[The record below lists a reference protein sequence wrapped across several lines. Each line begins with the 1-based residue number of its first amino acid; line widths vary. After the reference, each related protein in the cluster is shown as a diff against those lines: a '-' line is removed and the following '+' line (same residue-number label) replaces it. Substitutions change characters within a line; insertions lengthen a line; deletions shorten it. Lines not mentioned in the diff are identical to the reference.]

1 MTRFVLWEASR
12 IDGANSYQVKLLFDA
27 VEAGDGSLGAS
38 ALALQAEGAYTADG
52 ITLQVKPRKI
62 PLQLPELKDA
72 KLHGFLFE
80 LPAGGERRLK
90 SWTAIQAEIAARS
103 ANERLRLQ
111 KEIESFRRSMASF
124 TMSRETDFSFLGL
137 KGIGGKAVT
146 SCTMEIELPGLLP
159 ETARRPERPLLR
171 MLVGGDIKGTVL
183 GKPLDMTAV
192 FQLVVGLD
200 REQKLASQFLTG
212 IVRALDTDPVFNLP
226 PIPLPALHLDSL
238 KESVTKFAEKL
249 KEKLLPLALP
259 MPDLDGLAAEWDTT
273 PSFTAELDANGSL
286 IIGTAP
292 DAKVTVSVDTKPLF
306 SVDKCHVEFHSTHGL
321 TITGTPLAGYSIPVP
336 GRTLDS
342 ALTGPVTIRLAEM
355 QLEVAYT
362 APTITLTQTMGRIEI
377 RAKEDADLVLA
388 FKAKLTATMEPGGQ
402 PPNYQLTELELI
414 DPYPIKLVA
423 ATGQLLGQAAAELLR
438 FIQEI
443 HFSAP
448 NLPAVPETGLAT
460 LFERLRRFMV
470 AIMQWLGRQA
480 GELGQAIAGITR
492 GIAQLIADL
501 LSGLSGGA
509 FPMIGLSIEIR
520 LDRSSFALR
529 QLILTPILK
538 SGSVDVSKE
547 FNAAGLRFTFT
558 GGFMPALIYDLQKGW
573 VAFALIPHGTVPCT
587 ASVGTDLWLENQDG
601 AVESG
606 SVSSG
611 TGNDDQPL
619 ILLDAKIDAPG
630 GTSPA
635 LVLAG
640 IRDGKPFFFTKLVN
654 ESGQP
659 TEAKVFDLADL
670 SMPAGLRLALGGFV
684 ESGGWM
690 DGDFHIVPRVNPD
703 KLTTLLPFLKR
714 SGDSSS
720 FLDQYIAVDSLTAG
734 EIVNGRMPL
743 NLALKLCI
751 AGTTEDAT
759 VVAMLDLNTLQ
770 LKLEGGKV
778 AITGTIKERDVLGMK
793 LTFEM
798 RDGTTP
804 KTESE
809 PFKQLVLD
817 FTSGDMLLSLA
828 PGVVAVLRYKKLSS
842 RGQGLEFRATT
853 FDVSRNGVDLI
864 ATISQSEPV
873 ILAGVDTPF
882 SFHNGSL
889 EIKSSKVQNFTLQ
902 GQGQLP
908 PALIGDASAKVSL
921 SLGAGKD
928 GKLTVLA
935 ADGDIDRRAD
945 PIEAHALRFRFTLSQ
960 IGFSFKGEENPH
972 FYFLLTG
979 TADFVPGEGEFQ
991 NGLLK
996 NLSKTRIKLDH
1007 VPLTSDPS
1015 VLMRHIE
1022 FLVPIEPP
1030 VSCTLF
1036 DIFVFELRGIGFMP
1050 SSPAFDG
1057 HPALSISG
1065 KVAFGFG
1072 DIPTVEIDIDQLLLS
1087 TPKAGQSLPQVRMDN
1102 LSVGLN
1108 LGTGRIKATAI
1119 AVDDSLP
1126 TLYEPDTLPA
1136 NVTANGFLASG
1147 SMSITG
1153 LPDLSAA
1160 MGFMELREKDADGNL
1175 SAPRHAFFIYAQLN
1189 KLSQPIPTPCG
1200 EIYLREAGGALAFRF
1215 TLEGIARADR
1225 VTTPQELIQV
1235 LDEVSKHANDLADPA
1250 VWWPEASGDRLTL
1263 AIRLLFTLTTASA
1276 PGTYNAPR
1284 EKPEKDQPQ
1293 PRNPVLFDAVAALR
1307 SDGTFLMT
1315 VRAWLSV
1322 NYADWLDDASKTWRK
1337 RPLMRG
1343 YLYLSVPRRQFLARF
1358 VGDPNG
1364 YIGEHPPLPEPLK
1377 KAFSAVRW
1385 SSTLY
1390 IDESVFHYE
1399 LGWPYELGYTLGS
1412 KEEDFYLNCEGGL
1425 VMRFEDGAYLQGL
1438 AFRATGMARFQ
1449 GRAGGDSL
1457 GAAVTAVANFALDG
1471 KLIAYL
1477 ATRNVG
1483 DSMLYGSLRIDV
1495 TVDFNVH
1502 LWVSF
1507 KVWRCEVRLEA
1518 VFAIQLTVAVAAE
1531 VVLAARSP
1539 VLGVRLMV
1547 TIGVSA
1553 LGRSLRIGVGLSF
1566 NDTLL
1571 EDARTRVQRFL
1582 ALGLA
1587 ARYPDPEAGVPPA
1600 AIPAQPPRAEQ
1611 VATGDDAVRDEADAQ
1626 SNRGQRPPG
1635 PLTAEPAPGQPIG
1648 PTRFW
1653 AILFP
1658 TRRQNASGKWY
1669 VMQLVPRDLTD
1680 SDDPSL
1686 STFYASPF
1694 MGEESGAKLG
1704 YLIVSGGAGKN
1715 FLCFDSREG
1724 GLSPVGTS
1732 ADVEPYWEKPIATES
1747 GRQVTFA
1754 DVIGGAFLPPLTA
1767 CPERLTQ
1774 PDGKLLQ
1781 VTRLNDSQASGGLDA
1796 AMAKAN
1802 RERMTMSPVRAEA
1815 AAIEERRSGLISAI
1829 GESAARLAA
1838 DGESDT
1844 GWRSR
1849 DSIDARDFGLSFLLD
1864 EAALRSLRVKRRA
1877 GTPDLIDMTVLAW
1890 DADDCGW
1897 TSNVELFNPPENMF
1911 DRRPPRLKQV
1921 SAAKDGRITLDW
1933 DLEPTWGDSDSI
1945 YNDPEYHLKHYR
1957 ICRTITGANAEV
1969 PVWRTTC
1976 KASMPLEPFAEKD
1989 KQGWRFRRPPCQ
2001 FIDELAGLTPAMR
2014 NALVGKPGKAGD
2026 SRIKLDDWNI
2036 SFAQR
2041 AKVQI
2046 VYTIVA
2052 VDNAG
2057 TESDPMIIE
2066 VPFEVPQR
2074 QEEALR
2080 RASLKFAYQGLPSFA
2095 TDLKLNPALSP
2106 ADQTPALLLV
2116 IEDPLRDKAYGGGLP
2131 AGRGDRIELLLVPER
2146 IVSAGLF
2153 GIDALTSAL
2162 HRPLTPVAAS
2172 LPRPGEAR
2180 LTLRPGEDLS
2190 LSCGVFWRIASQ
2202 HEREGYTD
2210 SERMSYVVDKLELA
2224 DGSTLSGKQAR
2235 EQTKALFGFDDRPN
2249 VDALRVYARISP
2261 AENAAQATQR
2271 KDKVLE
2277 AEWVACD
2284 LVMEVDHVDEAQPA
2298 QATHPIDIPLI
2309 SCAVEAFEHPTDIP
2323 FAPLAARDIKA
2334 EAGRLVLTKPY
2345 PTSSLEQLCQHNP
2358 GAVLLPEF
2366 DLQRRVGIKLKWN
2379 ARPSSLTLLGAPR
2392 DSSGFEA
2399 LIGGYDI
2406 FSIDPTTLTAPEAG
2420 VQAASAMDLQQDM
2433 YAGHAR
2439 QVGRVQL
2446 LPLRLAGMEPSETG
2460 DMAKI
2465 EAVYPSAT
2473 LLQHGLHGQ
2482 TPPPAGARQHSY
2494 LSAAESA
2501 VLWPSRVL
2509 GRHLMADPAHDTV
2522 DSLFAKGLPE
2532 VLLLVISDPLQPTGE
2547 WLEWLNSP
2555 TMAIDS
2561 GGVKWKV
2568 DPHEP
2573 TCYRMAC
2580 QDQPFQPDQIR
2591 RLLAAMVWEGE
2602 WDMRDP
2608 AAYAGLTMRLVAGP
2622 GTLQRTDQGRAEV
2635 TVALDLVGDQHP
2647 VLTDL
2652 LAALRYDAQAGN
2664 GAPLVRRYEPVL
2676 DLQAPSKQQYLL
2688 GYFDEMPPER
2698 DPYGWAALRAF
2709 GLAACFRLYDTQLQQ
2724 YVVGNTLAS
2733 HVNQAFKATLAAYR
2747 WERDAGLLGAPFV
2760 DLLMSPEAVMTAV
2773 PFDAGLAISDNVAI
2787 VLEQAKGLVQVS
2799 LRPMASGLQYAAN
2812 PLPVRYFN
2820 VIGTQDI
2827 AGPGRLSIAAP
2838 TAAIDGRWFS
2848 IDVIPAHASDGDYRP
2863 VTALPE
2869 ALDEL
2874 LGEKAF
2880 PTLSLDLPSVKAGR
2894 ALALV
2899 RVVAYGANGK
2909 QNEAVFPDTA
2919 ALLTMFALQDAAG
2932 VHPLAIQLEPLAAP
2946 RVLQPALGVEAFE
2959 RFTPLSSARLALLAY
2974 GMGNTINPSR
2984 AGASCLSG
2992 IADWRHGLALPNKLD
3007 LPDNQR
3013 SFMQRLQAWT
3023 RRFIEH
3029 GPVRLLDGQQADHI
3043 GFSLATIARPDPWR
3057 IAPAPD
3063 GSIEL
3068 LLPQKERYG
3077 KVLWYVVR
3085 PFGRYNNFAETVVP
3099 ARHELSGLYRA
3110 FSPRSDQKNPFDVF
3124 APAVLQRSEPLAAP
3138 VILSARRYRQD
3149 EHLQPAIV
3157 ELVIGRHPEQVLADA
3172 NIRVEAQLAFR
3183 EIGVGFWREFNGA
3196 AWLGNLEHDITPRT
3210 DPAEE
3215 FGWPEKQG
3223 IPVLEPQ
3230 APRAMTNILALGK
3243 YEMDE
3248 VLNKLD
3254 TAEPDLW
3261 AGARALYVGGLP
3273 YGFRTHVLAYAS
3285 AGVVVS
3291 DQVGTSFD
3299 FSDYALMLPWQ
3310 GEMQAQQ
3317 GRIHAGRRT
3326 SARPGWTASYD
3337 ARDDTVVVHVEL
3349 PLVRF
3354 IDSMPLASRKQWF
3367 GDRAAPALYLT
3378 ADPGVSYRLGFE
3390 AGGGQ
3395 VLEHQ
3400 LELLPAPAN
3409 IDETAP
3415 LYQVNPIAALF
3426 AMAADES
3433 VRSDYHDSNK
3443 NGARVVFVP
3452 ASGNNQEHFA
3462 LRLPL
3467 PLTAREQPKQAVE
3480 LNRQQLL
3487 AGIPAADWLP
3497 LFTELPIGVPAFSD
3511 WASLAPTA
3519 MLTVTWAAIALP
3531 FAVYEYIPL
3540 KEAAAAWQG
3549 QLAPYA
3555 AHVPA
3560 ALIAQLG
3567 ALAALPDIGPD
3578 PQTGQLKLPAWIAG
3592 LPMAPLAPISATIDL
3607 ATVNW
3612 APLAPADCVRAKRSV
3627 IEKCCWPLHGSHL
3640 SLWQALLPPMLGA
3653 MGQTTLINWRYSNE
3667 RGYGGIP
3674 RLAYQLTGSEPWAGP
3689 ALPQLASHTS
3699 TVKFL
3704 VQVPLTNP
3712 LLVNPPEP
3720 LGANFDALLALLEQS
3735 TTNGALLQ
3743 SLLAIESTWLL
3754 GRATVDTVV
3763 VLPMAQESLLRLML
3777 DKLWQ
3782 IGPSQLHALILHKP
3796 PSEPDLAA
3804 FATAATTALGQANGE
3819 ALAALVS
3826 QLAEEQLFG
3835 AGRRMRVTCFHGRVA
3850 PEHALISRREG

>member
-12 IDGANSYQVKLLFDA
+12 INGANSYQVKLSLDA
-27 VEAGDGSLGAS
+27 AELPDGSLDPS
-38 ALALQAEGAYTADG
+38 ALKLQAEGDYTAEG
-52 ITLQVKPRKI
+52 LTLQVPSQTI

-72 KLHGFLFE
+72 KLHSFLFE
-80 LPAGGERRLK
+80 PPAGGERRLK
-90 SWTAIQAEIAARS
+90 SWTAIQAEITARS
-103 ANERLRLQ
+103 ADERLRLQ
-111 KEIESFRRSMASF
+111 KEIESFRRSLASF
-124 TMSRETDFSFLGL
+124 DMSGGAGFSFLGL
-137 KGIGGKAVT
+137 KEIGGKAVT
-146 SCTMEIELPGLLP
+146 LCTVEIELPGLLP
-159 ETARRPERPLLR
+159 DTARRPERPLLR
-171 MLVGGDIKGTVL
+171 MSVGGEIKGTVL
-183 GKPLDMTAV
+183 GQPLDMKAA

-200 REQKLASQFLTG
+200 REQQLASQFLAG
-212 IVRALDTDPVFNLP
+212 IARALDADPVFNLP
-226 PIPLPALHLDSL
+226 PIHLPELHLDSL
-238 KESVTKFAEKL
+238 KGAVTEFANKL

-259 MPDLDGLAAEWDTT
+259 LPNLDGLAVAWLPN
-273 PSFTAELDANGSL
+273 PSLTAELDANGAL
-286 IIGTAP
+286 IIGTTP
-292 DAKVTVSVDTKPLF
+292 DATVTVSVETKPLF
-306 SVDKCHVEFHSTHGL
+306 SVANCHVDFHSTSGL
-321 TITGTPLAGYSIPVP
+321 TITGTPQSGYLIPVP

-377 RAKEDADLVLA
+377 RAKEDPDLVLA
-388 FKAKLTATMEPGGQ
+388 FKAKLTAKIEPGGQ
-402 PPNYQLTELELI
+402 PPDYQLTELELI

-423 ATGQLLGQAAAELLR
+423 ASGQLLGEAVVKLLR
-438 FIQEI
+438 LVQEI
-443 HFSAP
+443 HF
-448 NLPAVPETGLAT
+448 LDVPETGLAT

-470 AIMQWLGRQA
+470 ASMQWLGRQA

-501 LSGLSGGA
+501 LSGLRGGA

-520 LDRSSFALR
+520 LDRSSYALR

-538 SGSVDVSKE
+538 SGSADVSKA
-547 FNAAGLRFTFT
+547 FNAAGLRFTFN
-558 GGFMPALIYDLQKGW
+558 GKFMPALIYDLQKGW
-573 VAFALIPHGTVPCT
+573 VAFALIPHGTTPCHAT
-587 ASVGTDLWLENQDG
+587 VGTDLWLENEDG

-606 SVSSG
+606 SVSNGSG
-611 TGNDDQPL
+611 NADQPL
-619 ILLDAKIDAPG
+619 ILLDAEINAPG
-630 GTSPA
+630 GISPA

-640 IRDGKPFFFTKLVN
+640 IRDGKPFFFTKLMA
-654 ESGQP
+654 EPGQP
-659 TEAKVFDLADL
+659 ADVSVVDLADPL
-670 SMPAGLRLALGGFV
+670 MPAGVRLALGDFI
-684 ESGGWM
+684 ESGGWIN
-690 DGDFHIVPRVNPD
+690 DDFKIEPSVNKK
-703 KLTTLLPFLKR
+703 KLTKLLPFLKR
-714 SGDSSS
+714 SGDSPS
-720 FLDQYIAVDSLTAG
+720 FLDQHIAVESLTAG

-743 NLALKLCI
+743 NLDLDLRI
-751 AGTTEDAT
+751 AGTTQPAT
-759 VVAMLDLNTLQ
+759 IVAMLDLNTLQ

-778 AITGTIKERDVLGMK
+778 AITGTGAERDFLGMK

-798 RDGTTP
+798 RDGTKP
-804 KTESE
+804 NK
-809 PFKQLVLD
+809 PFEQLVLD
-817 FTSGDMLLSLA
+817 FTSGDMLLGLA

-853 FDVSRNGVDLI
+853 FDVSRNGLDLI

-889 EIKSSKVQNFTLQ
+889 EIKGSTVQNFTLQ

-908 PALIGDASAKVSL
+908 PALIGDASARVSL

-928 GKLTVLA
+928 GRLTVLA

-1108 LGTGRIKATAI
+1108 LGTGRIKGTAI

-1126 TLYEPDTLPA
+1126 TLYPPETLPA

-1189 KLSQPIPTPCG
+1189 KLSQPVPTPCG

-1235 LDEVSKHANDLADPA
+1235 LDEVAKHANDLADPA

-1539 VLGVRLMV
+1539 VLGARLMV

-1566 NDTLL
+1566 NDSLL
-1571 EDARTRVQRFL
+1571 EDARARVQRFL
-1582 ALGLA
+1582 TLGLA

-1600 AIPAQPPRAEQ
+1600 AIPAQPPRAQQ
-1611 VATGDDAVRDEADAQ
+1611 VAKGDAAVLGEAEAQ
-1626 SNRGQRPPG
+1626 SYRGQRPPG
-1635 PLTAEPAPGQPIG
+1635 PLTSEPAPGQPIG

-1658 TRRQNASGKWY
+1658 TRRQNASGNWY

-1680 SDDPSL
+1680 SDDLSL

-1694 MGEESGAKLG
+1694 MGEDSGAKLG

-1715 FLCFDSREG
+1715 FLCFDSRKG
-1724 GLSPVGTS
+1724 GLSTVGAS
-1732 ADVEPYWEKPIATES
+1732 ASVEPYWEKAIRTES

-1774 PDGKLLQ
+1774 PDGKLLK
-1781 VTRLNDSQASGGLDA
+1781 VRRPDGGQAGGDLDT
-1796 AMAKAN
+1796 AMAQAN

-1838 DGESDT
+1838 EGESAT
-1844 GWRSR
+1844 GWRGP

-1864 EAALRSLRVKRRA
+1864 EAALRSLRIKRRA

-1890 DADDCGW
+1890 DANDCGW

-1921 SAAKDGRITLDW
+1921 SAATDGRITLDW
-1933 DLEPTWGDSDSI
+1933 DLEPTWGDSDSV

-1957 ICRTITGANAEV
+1957 ISRTITGANAEV

-1976 KASMPLEPFAEKD
+1976 KASMPLERFADKD
-1989 KQGWRFRRPPCQ
+1989 EQGWQFRRPPCQ
-2001 FIDELAGLTPAMR
+2001 FIDELAGLTPTMR

-2026 SRIKLDDWNI
+2026 SRIKRADWEI
-2036 SFAQR
+2036 SFAQDV
-2041 AKVQI
+2041 KVQI

-2066 VPFEVPQR
+2066 VPFPVPQC
-2074 QEEALR
+2074 QEEGLR

-2095 TDLKLNPALSP
+2095 TGPKLSP
-2106 ADQTPALLLV
+2106 AGQTPALLLV
-2116 IEDPLRDKAYGGGLP
+2116 VEDPLRDKAYGGALP

-2162 HRPLTPVAAS
+2162 HRPLAPAAAS
-2172 LPRPGEAR
+2172 SLRPGEAR

-2190 LSCGVFWRIASQ
+2190 LPCGVFWRIASQ

-2210 SERMSYVVDKLELA
+2210 SERISYVVDKLELA
-2224 DGSTLSGKQAR
+2224 DGSTLSGKLAR
-2235 EQTKALFGFDDRPN
+2235 ERTKAVFGFDDHPN
-2249 VDALRVYARISP
+2249 VDALRVYARIAP
-2261 AENAAQATQR
+2261 A
-2271 KDKVLE
+2271 DKGVLA

-2284 LVMEVDHVDEAQPA
+2284 LVMEVDHVDAAQAA

-2345 PTSSLEQLCQHNP
+2345 PTSSLEQLCNHDA

-2379 ARPSSLTLLGAPR
+2379 ARPSSLALLGAPR

-2420 VQAASAMDLQQDM
+2420 DLAANAMDLQQDM
-2433 YAGHAR
+2433 YTGHAR

-2446 LPLRLAGMEPSETG
+2446 LPRRLAGMEPSETG

-2473 LLQHGLHGQ
+2473 LLQHGLDGQ

-2522 DSLFAKGLPE
+2522 DALFAKGLPE
-2532 VLLLVISDPLQPTGE
+2532 ALLLVISNPLHPAGE
-2547 WLEWLNSP
+2547 WLEWLKSP
-2555 TMAIDS
+2555 TMAIHSD
-2561 GGVKWKV
+2561 GEKWEV
-2568 DPHEP
+2568 DTQDP
-2573 TCYRMAC
+2573 TCYRIEC
-2580 QDQPFQPDQIR
+2580 PGQTLPFQPDQIR
-2591 RLLAAMVWEGE
+2591 RLLAAVVWVGE
-2602 WDMRDP
+2602 WHMRDP

-2622 GTLQRTDQGRAEV
+2622 KSLQLTDQGRAEI
-2635 TVALDLVGDQHP
+2635 TVALELVGDQHP

-2652 LAALRYDAQAGN
+2652 LAALRYDALAGT
-2664 GAPLVRRYEPVL
+2664 GVPMARRYEPVL

-2688 GYFDEMPPER
+2688 GYFDEVPPER

-2724 YVVGNTLAS
+2724 YVVGDELAG

-2773 PFDAGLAISDNVAI
+2773 PFDAGLAVSDNVAE
-2787 VLEQAKGLVQVS
+2787 VLKQAKGLVQVS
-2799 LRPMASGLQYAAN
+2799 LRPMASGLHYAAN

-2827 AGPGRLSIAAP
+2827 AQPGKLSIAVP
-2838 TAAIDGRWFS
+2838 VAAIDSRWFS
-2848 IDVIPAHASDGDYRP
+2848 IDVIPAYASDGDNRP
-2863 VTALPE
+2863 VTALPA
-2869 ALDEL
+2869 ALEEL
-2874 LGEKAF
+2874 LGEKAL
-2880 PTLSLDLPSVKAGR
+2880 PTLSLDLPPVKTGS

-2899 RVVAYGANGK
+2899 RVVAYGASGAPD
-2909 QNEAVFPDTA
+2909 EAVFPDTA
-2919 ALLTMFALQDAAG
+2919 TLLTMFALQDAAG
-2932 VHPLAIQLEPLAAP
+2932 AHPLAIRLEPLDAP
-2946 RVLQPALGVEAFE
+2946 RVVHQAVSEEAFE
-2959 RFTPLSSARLALLAY
+2959 RFAPLSSARLALLAY

-2984 AGASCLSG
+2984 TGASCLTG

-3029 GPVRLLDGQQADHI
+3029 GPVRLLAAQEADHI

-3085 PFGRYNNFAETVVP
+3085 PFGRYDNFAETVIP

-3110 FSPRSDQKNPFDVF
+3110 FHPRSDQELPFDVF

-3138 VILSARRYRQD
+3138 VILSARRYRQ
-3149 EHLQPAIV
+3149 EQPVQPAVV

-3183 EIGVGFWREFNGA
+3183 EIGVGFWREFTGA

-3215 FGWPEKQG
+3215 FGCPAKQG
-3223 IPVLEPQ
+3223 IPVPVPQ
-3230 APRAMTNILALGK
+3230 APRVLTKILQLGEDK
-3243 YEMDE
+3243 MDE
-3248 VLNKLD
+3248 VLTELD

-3261 AGARALYVGGLP
+3261 PGARALYIGGLP

-3299 FSDYALMLPWQ
+3299 FSDFALMLPWQ
-3310 GEMQAQQ
+3310 EEMQAQQ
-3317 GRIHAGRRT
+3317 GQVHAGRRL
-3326 SARPGWTASYD
+3326 SAHPGWTASCG
-3337 ARDDTVVVHVEL
+3337 ALDDPVVVHIEL

-3354 IDSMPLASRKQWF
+3354 IDSMPLSSRELWF
-3367 GDRAAPALYLT
+3367 GDTQAPALYLT

-3409 IDETAP
+3409 IDETAA
-3415 LYQVNPIAALF
+3415 LYQVKPIAALF
-3426 AMAADES
+3426 AVAADDS
-3433 VRSDYHDSNK
+3433 VRSDYKNSK
-3443 NGARVVFVP
+3443 QNGARVVFVP
-3452 ASGNNQEHFA
+3452 ASGNDQEHFA

-3467 PLTAREQPKQAVE
+3467 PLAAREQPTQAVA
-3480 LNRQQLL
+3480 LNRRQLL

-3497 LFTELPIGVPAFSD
+3497 LFTDLPIGVPAFAD

-3519 MLTVTWAAIALP
+3519 ALTVRWAAMALP
-3531 FAVYEYIPL
+3531 FSVYQYVPL
-3540 KEAAAAWQG
+3540 KAAAAAWKG

-3560 ALIAQLG
+3560 ALIAQLD
-3567 ALAALPDIGPD
+3567 ALAALPNIGPD
-3578 PQTGQLKLPAWIAG
+3578 PQTDQLILPAWIAG
-3592 LPMAPLAPISATIDL
+3592 LPMAPLAPITATIDL

-3612 APLAPADCVRAKRSV
+3612 APLAPVDCVRAKRSV
-3627 IEKCCWPLHGSHL
+3627 IENCCWPLHGSHP

-3653 MGQTTLINWRYSNE
+3653 MGQTTLADWRYRNE

-3674 RLAYQLTGSEPWAGP
+3674 RLAYPLSGAEPWAVP
-3689 ALPQLASHTS
+3689 ALPQLAGKTS
-3699 TVKFL
+3699 TVEFL
-3704 VQVPLTNP
+3704 VQVPLTHPVPLNP
-3712 LLVNPPEP
+3712 SAP
-3720 LGANFDALLALLEQS
+3720 LGANFDALLALLEQPV
-3735 TTNGALLQ
+3735 TNGALLQ
-3743 SLLAIESTWLL
+3743 SLLAVESMWLL
-3754 GRATVDTVV
+3754 GRATADTVV
-3763 VLPMAQESLLRLML
+3763 VLPMSQEALLRPLL
-3777 DKLWQ
+3777 NKLWQ
-3782 IGPSQLHALILHKP
+3782 TGPSQLHALILHKP

-3804 FATAATTALGQANGE
+3804 FATAATAALGQANGE